1 MPCLLRQSHSA
12 PVPSRNPSQGRG
24 FAKSLPLPP
33 PTSLPITSAMASV
46 PTRLPQH
53 PSPQVLLL
61 PAVPITSSCH
71 LSVQSLHSA
80 STPWRN
86 PSQGRGYAISFH
98 LHSASHVCYP
108 HPSPSRPPATC
119 GHQHVLLPP
128 FGPIASFRL
137 HSMAQP
143 LPRSGIRY
151 IVPSPFRGHVC
162 HSIRHHQI
170 HRPPLV
176 TPPQP
181 PRRNG
186 WEQ

>member
-24 FAKSLPLPP
+24 FAKSLLH
-33 PTSLPITSAMASV
+33 S
-46 PTRLPQH
+46 LPQH
-53 PSPQVLLL
+53 PCLSRL
-61 PAVPITSSCH
+61 PWH
-71 LSVQSLHSA
+71 
-80 STPWRN
+80 
-86 PSQGRGYAISFH
+86 PSQ
-98 LHSASHVCYP
+98 HVCYP

-119 GHQHVLLPP
+119 GHHHVLLPP
-128 FGPIASFRL
+128 IGPIASFRL

-151 IVPSPFRGHVC
+151 VVPSPFRWSRLPQHPSITSSSPCSLRFSGGHFGPCLLHVFPQPSLLSGC
-162 HSIRHHQI
+162 VNPLRHPVPHSRLPRHPSPQVLL
-170 HRPPLV
+170 PPLV

-186 WEQ
+186 WGQ